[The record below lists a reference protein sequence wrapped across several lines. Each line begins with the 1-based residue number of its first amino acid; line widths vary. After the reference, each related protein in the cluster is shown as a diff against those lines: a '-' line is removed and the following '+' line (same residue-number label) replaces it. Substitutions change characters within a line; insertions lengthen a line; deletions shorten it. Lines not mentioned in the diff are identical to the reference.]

1 MARRTG
7 VGFSGGRDVNGDNN
21 VKAIRQDFW
30 VGLALITGF
39 VIVSLLPVDAFAQQD
54 VMGKRVPNF
63 ALNDVAGRTFSMKE
77 LKGKVIVLDFWAV
90 WCGPCQNSMPFFQE
104 IQNEYG
110 KYGLE
115 VIGVHVDDR
124 MPMIDTIRKFLDER
138 GIRYRNLVSTR
149 EVDDKFMIY
158 AMPTTYLVNREGVVA
173 KRHVGYNSVK
183 TPSLIEGDVREVLGL
198 D

>member
-1 MARRTG
+1 MSTTR
-7 VGFSGGRDVNGDNN
+7 
-21 VKAIRQDFW
+21 KDFW
-30 VGLALITGF
+30 LGGALLAGCG
-39 VIVSLLPVDAFAQQD
+39 IVSLLPVDVNAQQG
-54 VMGKRVPNF
+54 VMGERAPSF
-63 ALNDVAGRTFSMKE
+63 ALADVAGRTVSMKE
-77 LKGKVIVLDFWAV
+77 LRGKIVVLDFWAV
-90 WCGPCQNSMPFFQE
+90 WCGPCQNSMPFFQK

-124 MPMIDTIRKFLDER
+124 MPPIDTVRKFLGER
-138 GIRYRNLVSTR
+138 GIRYRNLVSTK

-158 AMPTTYLVNREGVVA
+158 AMPTTYLVDRDGVVA

-183 TPSLIEGDVREVLGL
+183 TPSLLEDDVRELLEL

>member
-1 MARRTG
+1 MSTT
-7 VGFSGGRDVNGDNN
+7 
-21 VKAIRQDFW
+21 RQNFW
-30 VGLALITGF
+30 FCVALLAGC
-39 VIVSLLPVDAFAQQD
+39 VIVSLLPADVSAQQG
-54 VMGKRVPNF
+54 VMGKTVPSF
-63 ALNDVAGRTFSMKE
+63 ALEDVAGRTFSIKE

-124 MPMIDTIRKFLDER
+124 MPMVDTIRKFLDKR

-158 AMPTTYLVNREGVVA
+158 AMPTTYLVDREGVVA

-183 TPSLIEGDVREVLGL
+183 TPSLLENDVREVLGL